1 MEKKSFSIFFYG
13 FKHAVFPLLLIT
25 VYLGIC
31 KFNIVNPYLIPRPGQ
46 IITAFISL
54 THQGVLPHHIAMS
67 LKRVFA
73 GFSLTVIFAVPL
85 AMFFY
90 FFRRTSGF
98 LLGTLHFLRNTPPL
112 AMVPLLILW
121 FGIGEA
127 SKLVL
132 IIMASFF
139 PVFLNTLSGLNQ
151 VDSQLIEMGDTLEL
165 SKVEKILHILLPEAL
180 PTILTGMRLS
190 FGYSWRALIGAEMI
204 AASSGLG
211 YMILDAQ
218 ELARTDIVFIGIIS
232 IGFSGLLIDYA
243 SLRIIQRIFPWI
255 PGEEL

>member
-1 MEKKSFSIFFYG
+1 MKFIKIS
-13 FKHAVFPLLLIT
+13 VFPLLLTGI
-25 VYLGIC
+25 YLLIC
-31 KFNIVNPYLIPRPGQ
+31 RFDIVNPYLIPRPGQ
-46 IITAFISL
+46 LITALLSL
-54 THQGVLPHHIAMS
+54 TGRGILQHHIAVS
-67 LKRVFA
+67 LQRVFA
-73 GFSLTVIFAVPL
+73 GFFLTLLFALPMAL
-85 AMFFY
+85 FFHFY
-90 FFRRTSGF
+90 RRISAF

-139 PVFLNTLSGLNQ
+139 PVFLNTLSGLQQ
-151 VDSQLIEMGDTLEL
+151 VDSRLIEMGDTLEL
-165 SKVEKILHILLPEAL
+165 NRWEKIIHILLPEAL
-180 PTILTGMRLS
+180 PTVLTGMRLS

-218 ELARTDIVFIGIIS
+218 ELARTDIVFIGILA
-232 IGFSGLLIDYA
+232 IGLSGLLLDI
-243 SLRIIQRIFPWI
+243 LFQRVIQHIFPWI
-255 PGEEL
+255 PGEVI

>member
-1 MEKKSFSIFFYG
+1 MRAL
-13 FKHAVFPLLLIT
+13 KHAAFPLLLLII
-25 VYLGIC
+25 YLVIC
-31 KFNIVNPYLIPRPGQ
+31 RLNSVNPYLIPRPGQ
-46 IITAFISL
+46 IFSAFI
-54 THQGVLPHHIAMS
+54 VLVRRGILQLHIAMS

-73 GFSLTVIFAVPL
+73 GFSLTLFFAVPL

-90 FFRRTSGF
+90 FFRRISGY

-165 SKVEKILHILLPEAL
+165 NRGEKILHILLPEAL

-232 IGFSGLLIDYA
+232 IGVTGLLIDYA
-243 SLRIIQRIFPWI
+243 SLRIIRRIFPWI

>member
-1 MEKKSFSIFFYG
+1 MIKISL
-13 FKHAVFPLLLIT
+13 FPLLLLSI
-25 VYLGIC
+25 YLIIC
-31 KFNIVNPYLIPRPGQ
+31 SFDIVNPYLIPRPGQ
-46 IITAFISL
+46 LISACISL
-54 THQGVLPHHIAMS
+54 TSRGILQHHIAMS
-67 LKRVFA
+67 LQRVFA
-73 GFSLTVIFAVPL
+73 GFLLTTLVAVPL

-90 FFRRTSGF
+90 FFRPVS
-98 LLGTLHFLRNTPPL
+98 LYLMGTLHFLRSTPPL
-112 AMVPLLILW
+112 AMIPLLILW
-121 FGIGEA
+121 FGIGEG

-139 PVFLNTLSGLNQ
+139 PVFLNTLSGLRQ

-165 SKVEKILHILLPEAL
+165 GKSEKIIHILLPEAL

-218 ELARTDIVFIGIIS
+218 ELARTDIVFIGILA
-232 IGFSGLLIDYA
+232 IGLSGLLLDFL
-243 SLRIIQRIFPWI
+243 SLRLVQHVFPWI
-255 PGEEL
+255 PREGM